1 MSEEAPGHASTVAA
15 QLRLAQREGTL
26 PDEVSED
33 RVTACP
39 ACASAS
45 IEYPPGVDFGGEPAS
60 ATYTCQACG
69 EAFEEPIERPPERE
83 SGSCRHGTAK
93 TLAEADPDDLITDG
107 GQPTTTHVSDEG
119 LWIPPGLREFE
130 AQLVIRT
137 PAVTVQYFSSDGE
150 TGAYYPLVR
159 PRHFGPADSF
169 EHLQN
174 PELAPDRVRIKPQG
188 EPAVEL
194 TVTGDGD
201 LVTDGGHPQP
211 QSHAAARA
219 AVEPQLFHESPQP

>member
-1 MSEEAPGHASTVAA
+1 MSKDAGHASSVAA
-15 QLRLAQREGTL
+15 QLRLAEREDTL
-26 PDEVSED
+26 PEEVADD

-39 ACASAS
+39 ACSSAS
-45 IEYPPGVDFGGEPAS
+45 IEYHAGADFGGKPAS

-69 EAFEEPIERPPERE
+69 EAFAEPVERPSERE

-93 TLAEADPDDLITDG
+93 TLAEADPEDLITDG
-107 GQPTTTHVSDEG
+107 GEPTTHVGEKG
-119 LWIPPGLREFE
+119 LWIPPELREFE

-150 TGAYYPLVR
+150 TEAYYPLVR
-159 PRHFGPADSF
+159 PRHFGPADAF
-169 EHLQN
+169 EDLQN

-194 TVTGDGD
+194 TVTGADGPCPAPD
-201 LVTDGGHPQP
+201 ATTEGD
-211 QSHAAARA
+211 A
-219 AVEPQLFHESPQP
+219 